1 MSKEKRDELKQKFED
16 DFSQLESFQSSFL
29 FSFFEQKQKIQE
41 LLKKPLFQL
50 TTEEFLFINNK
61 TANEITPSNTDQNA
75 QSKKYVYGIK
85 GIATLFGC
93 SKPTANRL
101 KKSKKID
108 AAITQIGRKII
119 VDADLAM
126 KLAKVEKGG
135 RK

>member
-1 MSKEKRDELKQKFED
+1 ME
-16 DFSQLESFQSSFL
+16 
-29 FSFFEQKQKIQE
+29 IQE

-50 TTEEFLFINNK
+50 TTEEFLFVNNK
-61 TANEITPSNTDQNA
+61 SSIDIKSSNPEPIQVN
-75 QSKKYVYGIK
+75 KKYVYGIN

-119 VDADLAM
+119 VDAELALQ
-126 KLAKVEKGG
+126 LANSKTGG
-135 RK
+135 RKNS

>member
-1 MSKEKRDELKQKFED
+1 ME
-16 DFSQLESFQSSFL
+16 
-29 FSFFEQKQKIQE
+29 IQE

-50 TTEEFLFINNK
+50 TTEEFLFVNNK
-61 TANEITPSNTDQNA
+61 SSIDIKSSNPELIQVN
-75 QSKKYVYGIK
+75 KKYVYGIN

-119 VDADLAM
+119 VDAELAL
-126 KLAKVEKGG
+126 KLVRDEKKG
-135 RK
+135 RR

>member
-1 MSKEKRDELKQKFED
+1 ME
-16 DFSQLESFQSSFL
+16 
-29 FSFFEQKQKIQE
+29 IQE

-50 TTEEFLFINNK
+50 TTEEFLFVNNK
-61 TANEITPSNTDQNA
+61 GSIDIKSSNPEQIQEN
-75 QSKKYVYGIK
+75 KKYVYGIN

-119 VDADLAM
+119 VDAELALQ
-126 KLAKVEKGG
+126 LANSKTGG
-135 RK
+135 RKSS

>member
-1 MSKEKRDELKQKFED
+1 MEIK
-16 DFSQLESFQSSFL
+16 
-29 FSFFEQKQKIQE
+29 E

-50 TTEEFLFINNK
+50 TTEEFLFVNNK
-61 TANEITPSNTDQNA
+61 NSIDIKYSNPEPIQVN
-75 QSKKYVYGIK
+75 KKYVYGIN

-119 VDADLAM
+119 VDAELAL
-126 KLAKVEKGG
+126 KLVREEKKG
-135 RK
+135 RR

>member
-1 MSKEKRDELKQKFED
+1 ME
-16 DFSQLESFQSSFL
+16 
-29 FSFFEQKQKIQE
+29 IQE

-50 TTEEFLFINNK
+50 TTEEFLFVNNK
-61 TANEITPSNTDQNA
+61 SSIDIKSSNPEPIQV
-75 QSKKYVYGIK
+75 SKKYVYGIN

-119 VDADLAM
+119 VDAELALQ
-126 KLAKVEKGG
+126 LANSKTGG
-135 RK
+135 RKSS